1 MIDVNAQDREL
12 RQECERAYCESW
24 KQQHKHRPFPRSV
37 IGWVI
42 EISKEYDKAVID
54 KMNLEQEL
62 RAKFLSSEERRQL
75 KEIRNYKLKKNLFRL
90 TEENSLVVSDYA
102 FLQEGDVLSRL
113 EEKVSKNGW
122 IF

>member
-1 MIDVNAQDREL
+1 VNAQDREL

-24 KQQHKHRPFPRSV
+24 KQHRHTPYPRSI

-42 EISKEYDKAVID
+42 GISKEYDKAVIE
-54 KMNLEQEL
+54 KMNKEQEL

-75 KEIRNYKLKKNLFRL
+75 KEIRNYKLNKNLFSIK
-90 TEENSLVVSDYA
+90 EETSLVSSDYS

-122 IF
+122 MF